1 MIKRR
6 DLLTR
11 RILLATAAAMT
22 LLAGVGVAHEY
33 EVGKLKVEHPWLR
46 APQDGDNKAQFFATI
61 ENNGDAPDKLIAVKS
76 EKFGKAAIFG
86 DGKNLS
92 TEAPVTIA
100 PKQKISLS
108 PGGAYVGLLDIKKHL
123 EVGWGL
129 EMTLVFEKAGEVV
142 IDAAIDA
149 PDAKHAHDAEAMERW
164 EKAHGKDNSGP
175 KTEGGHEGH
184 GEHGGHE
191 GHEGHSAHEGHSGHE
206 GHMMHEHHHMEGS
219 QPAAPAH

>member
-6 DLLTR
+6 DLLAR
-11 RILLATAAAMT
+11 GALLATAAAMT
-22 LLAGVGVAHEY
+22 MLVGVGVAHEY

-46 APQDGDNKAQFFATI
+46 APQDGDNKAQFYAVI

-92 TEAPVTIA
+92 TETPVTIA
-100 PKQKISLS
+100 PKQKVTLA

-164 EKAHGKDNSGP
+164 EKAHGKDNEIGR
-175 KTEGGHEGH
+175 
-184 GEHGGHE
+184 
-191 GHEGHSAHEGHSGHE
+191 AHV
-206 GHMMHEHHHMEGS
+206 
-219 QPAAPAH
+219 

>member
-6 DLLTR
+6 DLFARGLV
-11 RILLATAAAMT
+11 LASAAAMT
-22 LLAGVGVAHEY
+22 MLVGVGVAHEY

-46 APQDGDNKAQFFATI
+46 APQDGDNKAQFYAVI
-61 ENNGDAPDKLIAVKS
+61 ENNGDAADRLIAVKS

-92 TEAPVTIA
+92 TETPITIA
-100 PKQKISLS
+100 PKQKVTLA
-108 PGGAYVGLLDIKKHL
+108 PGGAYIGLLDIKKHL

-164 EKAHGKDNSGP
+164 EKAHGKDNAGP
-175 KTEGGHEGH
+175 KTEGHE
-184 GEHGGHE
+184 EHGGHE
-191 GHEGHSAHEGHSGHE
+191 GHEGHSGHE
-206 GHMMHEHHHMEGS
+206 GHMTHEHHHQDGS
-219 QPAAPAH
+219 QPSTPAH